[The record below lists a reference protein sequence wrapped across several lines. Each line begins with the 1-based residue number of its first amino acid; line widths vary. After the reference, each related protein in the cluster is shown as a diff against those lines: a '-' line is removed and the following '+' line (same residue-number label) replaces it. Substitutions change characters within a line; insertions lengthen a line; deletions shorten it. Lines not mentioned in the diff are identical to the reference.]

1 MKNLVSIN
9 CIKNLIT
16 YLKEILQN
24 TKFTT
29 DRLNDLKKLDCFN
42 AFFLTKFSYAERWIV
57 RTFSFFRRQE
67 HTVLGR
73 DRTKTMRVQRHPT
86 WPAEK
91 KPAFSPIW
99 GLADGTVIALTIRYL

>member
-1 MKNLVSIN
+1 
-9 CIKNLIT
+9 
-16 YLKEILQN
+16 
-24 TKFTT
+24 
-29 DRLNDLKKLDCFN
+29 
-42 AFFLTKFSYAERWIV
+42 
-57 RTFSFFRRQE
+57 
-67 HTVLGR
+67 LGR

>member
-1 MKNLVSIN
+1 MVKMKNLVSIN

-42 AFFLTKFSYAERWIV
+42 AFFLTKFSYAER
-57 RTFSFFRRQE
+57 
-67 HTVLGR
+67 
-73 DRTKTMRVQRHPT
+73 
-86 WPAEK
+86 
-91 KPAFSPIW
+91 
-99 GLADGTVIALTIRYL
+99 